1 MFAFNIDGILS
12 VTLAYDVQLVP
23 ICCMVPSFSLSST
36 TSLFD
41 LPVALSVFYS
51 IVVRFLVLD
60 FDDAY

>member
-1 MFAFNIDGILS
+1 MFAFNFDGILS

-23 ICCMVPSFSLSST
+23 ICCMVPFFSLSSA

-41 LPVALSVFYS
+41 LPAAASVFYS
-51 IVVRFLVLD
+51 IIVRFLVLD